1 MTDLSAAILAVGRL
15 DGIVRQLP
23 NPFLLVRPLQLREA
37 VASSKIEGTQTD
49 LRQLLLYQAAE
60 QAEDAPSDVRE
71 VDNYTR
77 ALAYGTSQPLD
88 RRPTVSLIKEMHHLL
103 LDGVRGQHQRPGEL
117 RTSQVWIS
125 GDGASIQE
133 ASFVPPPPTALVGL
147 LEDLERFMDEASPL
161 PPLIRLAPVHYQF
174 ETIHPFNDGNG
185 RLGRLMI
192 PLLLVRWG
200 LMGEPALYISDYFHL
215 HRDRYIG
222 GLSGVG
228 RAGDWRGWID
238 LYILAVHAQASDTAE
253 RATRLLDLRRTYE
266 ERHKTGRGPAMMLR
280 LLDLLFERPAV
291 TVPMVEER
299 LGVTYPT
306 AAKWVGQLV
315 DAGALT
321 EVTGRPRNRIFLATE
336 IFNVLNARPTFT

>member
-1 MTDLSAAILAVGRL
+1 MPVEVVDQPSSSPGEWVTTTGGALAFLPNPLPPEVAYDETLVADLGAAMLAVGRL

-77 ALAYGTSQPLD
+77 ALAYGTSQPPD
-88 RRPTVSLIKEMHHLL
+88 RRLTVSLVKEMHHLL
-103 LDGVRGQHQRPGEL
+103 PDGVRGQHQRPSEL

-125 GDGASIQE
+125 GDGAPIHE

-147 LEDLERFMDEASPL
+147 LEDLERFIDRKSSL
-161 PPLIRLAPVHYQF
+161 PALIRLALVHYQF

-185 RLGRLMI
+185 RIGRLLI

-200 LMGEPALYISDYFHL
+200 LMGEPALSISDYFHL

-222 GLSGVG
+222 GLSGVSRDG
-228 RAGDWRGWID
+228 
-238 LYILAVHAQASDTAE
+238 E
-253 RATRLLDLRRTYE
+253 
-266 ERHKTGRGPAMMLR
+266 
-280 LLDLLFERPAV
+280 
-291 TVPMVEER
+291 
-299 LGVTYPT
+299 
-306 AAKWVGQLV
+306 
-315 DAGALT
+315 
-321 EVTGRPRNRIFLATE
+321 
-336 IFNVLNARPTFT
+336 